1 MSLLSQVSKG
11 KIKKPIL
18 TIIYGPD
25 GVGKSTFGANAPS
38 PIFLGTEDGTANLDV
53 TRFPKPTDF
62 DSIRA
67 GIRELITEKHDYKT
81 LVIDSLDWLETMVH
95 SAICAKDGSKTIN
108 QAQGGYG
115 NGIEVALQSWRALQ
129 SDLTELRNTKGMNI
143 ILIAHS
149 QVKDFHDPTQNLAY
163 SRFLLK
169 LNDKAA
175 ALWRE
180 YVDTVLFANFEVVA
194 TKEKSEKKAK
204 SFGDGARKLYTE
216 RRPSFDAKNRLGL
229 PFELPLDWAAF
240 IAAADSGEPESAE
253 QLLKDIAQLEV
264 GIKNP
269 QTVEAMKKAVAN
281 AKNDVSKLV
290 QIKNHAQTIAEL

>member
-1 MSLLSQVSKG
+1 MALKTPVTKG

-53 TRFPKPTDF
+53 SRFQKPADF
-62 DSIRA
+62 DAVRA
-67 GIRELITEKHDYKT
+67 NIRELITEEHEYKT

-95 SAICAKDGSKTIN
+95 TSICARDGSKTIN

-115 NGIEVALQSWRALQ
+115 NGVEVALGAWRSLQ
-129 SDLTELRNTKGMNI
+129 ADLSELREAKGMNI
-143 ILIAHS
+143 IMIAHS
-149 QVKDFHDPTQNLAY
+149 QVKDFHDPTQNMAY

-194 TKEKSEKKAK
+194 TKEKSDKKAK
-204 SFGDGARKLYTE
+204 SFGDGARKIYTE

-229 PFELPLDWAAF
+229 PFELALDWGAF
-240 IAAADSGEPESAE
+240 IKAADLGEPDSEEAI
-253 QLLKDIAQLEV
+253 LKELTDLSGKIT
-264 GIKNP
+264 N
-269 QTVEAMKKAVAN
+269 VETKEKMTKAVIA
-281 AKNDVSKLV
+281 AKGNVTKLN
-290 QIKNHAQTIAEL
+290 QIRNHARTIAEL